1 MLSPQNCRPKAS
13 HVLAYVTLC
22 DNMGSTLPRPYL
34 AHCRMAYMATAAHR
48 STQAGTRP
56 SSASFCSQALRLRL
70 RQQWLWESAMVGY
83 EPAGQPQSGHPSL

>member
-34 AHCRMAYMATAAHR
+34 AHCRMA
-48 STQAGTRP
+48 
-56 SSASFCSQALRLRL
+56 FLRNN
-70 RQQWLWESAMVGY
+70 
-83 EPAGQPQSGHPSL
+83 HPDSLTLTVYLHVYRCVCKYIL